1 MSTRLSGNLAK
12 LNFSEIINTTCMKAK
27 SCQLVVRNAAGEGT
41 IFFSQGEPL
50 HARMGEVEGTDAIH
64 RLLASVQKDGGV
76 FTIDF
81 DIHIPDRTITKSWN
95 TIIDSNNNNH
105 PDISED
111 RQRTDVEDNI
121 YENVPQAQTKSD
133 RSNKEREEIAT
144 KSRGQNITKLLKELQ
159 RKSSDI
165 QGAAVV
171 STEGLVI
178 ASILQEN
185 FEEEHLA
192 AISAIVLS
200 LGERIVAELE
210 RGELEQVF
218 VKGAKGFVLV
228 HHCSREALLAVVT
241 TNYIKLGM
249 IFLDMK
255 RTAEILAQVLQN

>member
-12 LNFSEIINTTCMKAK
+12 LNFSEIINATCMKAK

-41 IFFSQGEPL
+41 IFFAQGEPL
-50 HARMGEVEGTDAIH
+50 HARMGDVEGADAVH

-95 TIIDSNNNNH
+95 SIIDSNNNNH
-105 PDISED
+105 HETISNQQLSDID
-111 RQRTDVEDNI
+111 DHTT
-121 YENVPQAQTKSD
+121 ENVPSPQTKSD
-133 RSNKEREEIAT
+133 RSNKEKEEIAT

-159 RKSSDI
+159 RKSPDI
-165 QGAAVV
+165 QGVAVV

-200 LGERIVAELE
+200 LGERIVSELE
-210 RGELEQVF
+210 RGILEQVF
-218 VKGAKGFVLV
+218 VKGEKGFVLV
-228 HHCSREALLAVVT
+228 HYCSPEALLAVVT
-241 TNYIKLGM
+241 SNYIKLGM